1 MDCINQSTNQIRII
15 MHEIL
20 IILVIIAIVGFQFKI
35 FFDAKT
41 KISLFKEIIPEGEN
55 FETVKVFIPE
65 SQIKDIKTDYILE
78 NLQKFQQPIGEQ
90 KSIEI
95 NAIPEEVEKTVKNNP
110 VEYSQ
115 PEPVL
120 QLFAEEAI
128 DYESMIWV
136 SKGNEE
142 KKIKLKFLKSNE
154 MLGWNRIQ

>member
-20 IILVIIAIVGFQFKI
+20 IILVIIAIVGFQVKI

-41 KISLFKEIIPEGEN
+41 RIDLFKEIIPEGEN

-65 SQIKDIKTDYILE
+65 SQIKDIKTDYILN
-78 NLQKFQQPIGEQ
+78 NLQKFQQPVEEPE
-90 KSIEI
+90 SIEI
-95 NAIPEEVEKTVKNNP
+95 FPISKELEKPVENNA